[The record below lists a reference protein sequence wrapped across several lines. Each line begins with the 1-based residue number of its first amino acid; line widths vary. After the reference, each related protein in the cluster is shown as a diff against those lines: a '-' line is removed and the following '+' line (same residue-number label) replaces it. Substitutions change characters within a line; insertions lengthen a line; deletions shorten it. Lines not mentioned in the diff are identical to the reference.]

1 MTIGSRA
8 GLHAVQISF
17 FSDPQGRSP
26 AQLLDALPTLVDVA
40 EAPCRSGIRVSVVC
54 ASAHSQCLTRGGV
67 RYHFLPFGR
76 GQRSILKN
84 AALGALLRDLGPD
97 VLHVHGLGFPRDV
110 LSLASLAS
118 GVPIILQDHANRPPR
133 LWRRASWRR
142 EMSLAAGI
150 AFCASDQAR
159 PFAAAGLLDSATCLY
174 EIPESTSRFS
184 PGDKQQA
191 RRVTGVDGDPAILW
205 VGHLDANK
213 DPLTV
218 LKGISAAARE
228 LPRLRLFCC
237 FGTAPLLGD
246 VLDLIAT
253 DPQLEGRVRLLGRV
267 PHEHIEQLM
276 RAADLFVLGS
286 HREGSGYSLI
296 EALACGL
303 SPVVTDIPSFRSLTG
318 AGAVGKLWACDD
330 PLALCAAIR
339 TVEAR
344 TEPGTRAA
352 VRAHFDRELSFDSLG
367 RKLAAMYEDVLE
379 RRRNGAASTAPR
391 PVSVSHEELTRKSEP
406 FRRTIGS

>member
-1 MTIGSRA
+1 MTIGSRT
-8 GLHAVQISF
+8 GVHAVQISF
-17 FSDPQGRSP
+17 CSDPEERPP
-26 AQLLDALPTLVDVA
+26 AQLLDAWSTLVDLA
-40 EAPCRSGIRVSVVC
+40 DAACRSGIRVSVVQ
-54 ASAHSQCLTRGGV
+54 ASAHSERLTRRGL
-67 RYHFLPFGR
+67 RYYFLPFGD
-76 GQRSILKN
+76 GQRSIPKN
-84 AALGALLRDLGPD
+84 AALGALLRDLDPD

-150 AFCASDQAR
+150 AFCASDQAQ

-191 RRVTGVDGDPAILW
+191 RRMTGVEGDPAILW

-267 PHEHIEQLM
+267 PHERIEQLM

-296 EALACGL
+296 EALACAL
-303 SPVVTDIPSFRSLTG
+303 PPVVTDIPSFRSLTG

-339 TVEAR
+339 TVGAR
-344 TEPGTRAA
+344 TDPETRAA
-352 VRAHFDRELSFDSLG
+352 VRAHFDRELSFESLG
-367 RKLAAMYEDVLE
+367 RKIAAMYEDVLE
-379 RRRNGAASTAPR
+379 RRRNAAGSTVPR
-391 PVSVSHEELTRKSEP
+391 RVNCAA
-406 FRRTIGS
+406 RTS